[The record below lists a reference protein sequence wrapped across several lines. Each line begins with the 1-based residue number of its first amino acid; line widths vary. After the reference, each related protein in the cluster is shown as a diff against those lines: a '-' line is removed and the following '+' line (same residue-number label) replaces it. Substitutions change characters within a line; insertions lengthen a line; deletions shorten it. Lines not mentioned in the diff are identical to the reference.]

1 VIRRPGDVDKG
12 DGLRYSHKASTDRIM
27 KKVTRRDWGSWKPAR
42 ALRRV
47 PCGFAFTEDQ
57 YRLIERGRISSNFD
71 EPWNVIEEKGVVS
84 FYHSR
89 TATLVYEAH
98 FDRAGEY
105 RLVREISATTDLE
118 IYSVP
123 EHDLDVAADVWNVV
137 DLFLLRSPSQPKG
150 WAKPLDRYEPLA
162 LTFEKLGLA
171 PQPAADRPR
180 ASAWSRFFKKS

>member
-1 VIRRPGDVDKG
+1 MTKI
-12 DGLRYSHKASTDRIM
+12 
-27 KKVTRRDWGSWKPAR
+27 TRRDWGSWKPAR

-57 YRLIERGRISSNFD
+57 FRLIEQGRVSSNFD
-71 EPWNVIEEKGVVS
+71 EPWNIIEEKGVVS

-105 RLVREISATTDLE
+105 RLVREIRATTDLE

-137 DLFLLRSPSQPKG
+137 DLILLRSPAEPKG
-150 WAKPLDRYEPLA
+150 AVDPLDRYAARA

-171 PQPAADRPR
+171 PQPGAARPR
-180 ASAWSRFFKKS
+180 PSAWSRFFKRTPRA